1 MHLFDLDGTLIRS
14 YMERIDKRYDVVEL
28 FGALSNAGQAA
39 AGSYYVGDR
48 LYVGEGFF
56 SK

>member
-28 FGALSNAGQAA
+28 FGALSNAGQSA